1 MAWLVPVAVLLL
13 AVAMYTRFG
22 VGEELRRD
30 ESIYAYAGQQLAEG
44 VPPYVSI
51 LDPKTPLASILAGL
65 AVAVGRVGG
74 ADDLLA
80 IRLLFFVV
88 SCLTVLAVHL
98 AAAWLFRSRAAG
110 VVAAAVFV
118 GFEGFAIDALG
129 GPNAKTP
136 GILFATAATALVVR
150 RHWFAAGMSGALALL
165 VWQPLAIYALIAI
178 VAAGAMSEAGERW
191 RNVARAVAGAALPG
205 IVTLA
210 YFAAAGALP
219 ELVEGAFLLPVTGT
233 ERQPTALP
241 EHLTHIVRSV
251 VAGYGAGGATLLGA
265 GLAALVV
272 LGLARVRTLRSAGE
286 PLAADPLLVGVLPPL
301 AFIVAFSLVDFQG
314 YPDAYPLLPPAALG
328 VGGAAALLLA
338 AVERRWPAPV
348 AGVPVARIGLGLA
361 TAALLLVTWTAYSAP
376 RREAT
381 ALRRQERDVTAV
393 EDLLLPGERLLAL
406 GDPAP
411 LVLSG
416 RRNPLRTIYLAA
428 GVDRWVVE
436 TTPGGFEGWTAQI
449 AATDPDAIVIGG
461 WTGEYGGPMRAWLRD
476 RYRTLRVGNLHLF
489 VTPEVAE
496 RAGGPAA
503 KELLRYA
510 A

>member
-1 MAWLVPVAVLLL
+1 MPAAVLLL

-65 AVAVGRVGG
+65 GVAVGRFAG
-74 ADDLLA
+74 AEDLIA
-80 IRLLFFVV
+80 IRLLFFVL

-98 AAAWLFRSRAAG
+98 AAAWLFRSTAAG
-110 VVAAAVFV
+110 LVAAAVFV
-118 GFEGFAIDALG
+118 GFLGFAIDALG

-136 GILFATAATALVVR
+136 GILFAAASTALIVR
-150 RHWFAAGMSGALALL
+150 RQWFAAGMAGVLALL
-165 VWQPLAIYALIAI
+165 VWQPLAIYALVAV
-178 VAAGAMSEAGERW
+178 VAAGTMSQEGERGP
-191 RNVARAVAGAALPG
+191 NVARAVAGAALPS
-205 IVTLA
+205 ILTLL
-210 YFAAAGALP
+210 YFAVAGALP
-219 ELVEGAFLLPVTGT
+219 QLVEGALLLPATGT
-233 ERQPTALP
+233 QRESTALP
-241 EHLTHIVRSV
+241 DHLTHIVRSV
-251 VAGYGAGGATLLGA
+251 AAGYGAGGATLLWA
-265 GLAALVV
+265 GLAALVA
-272 LGLARVRTLRSAGE
+272 LGVARARTLRRASE
-286 PLAADPLLVGVLPPL
+286 PLTGDPLLVAVLPPL
-301 AFIVAFSLVDFQG
+301 VFIVAFSLVDFQG
-314 YPDAYPLLPPAALG
+314 YPDAYPFLPLAAFG
-328 VGGAAALLLA
+328 IGGAAALALA
-338 AVERRWPAPV
+338 AVEGRWPVAL
-348 AGVPVARIGLGLA
+348 AGVPLARIGLGIA
-361 TAALLLVTWTAYSAP
+361 TAILLAVTWTAYSAP

-381 ALRRQERDVTAV
+381 ALRRQQRDVDAV
-393 EDLLLPGERLLAL
+393 EALLLPGDRLLAL

-436 TTPGGFEGWTAQI
+436 TTPGGFDGWTAQI
-449 AATDPDAIVIGG
+449 AAADPDVIVIGG
-461 WTGEYGGPMRAWLRD
+461 WTGEFGGPMRQWLRD

-496 RAGGPAA
+496 RARGSAA
-503 KELLRYA
+503 MELLRYA